1 MRWATLLLPSRL
13 AETKFGWLELQ
24 SALCTARIKHCTCN
38 CNNNLPNAILQVA
51 SPALPMCFLMCLCA
65 KPLRLTSSKTGML
78 APVFH
83 CVFGRSK
90 KKQILKHFRNDR
102 FRVNLFGS
110 SDPQVPAVGWLL
122 EVRVTATRGC
132 RHESNSPGGD
142 FLDTS
147 SRFLFR
153 GKVSNTMFH

>member
-38 CNNNLPNAILQVA
+38 WNNNLPKTILHMA
-51 SPALPMCFLMCLCA
+51 SPARLMCFCA

-83 CVFGRSK
+83 CRSTVFSGEA

-102 FRVNLFGS
+102 FRENLFGS
-110 SDPQVPAVGWLL
+110 SDLQVPAVG
-122 EVRVTATRGC
+122 
-132 RHESNSPGGD
+132 
-142 FLDTS
+142 
-147 SRFLFR
+147 
-153 GKVSNTMFH
+153 